1 MQVLSFSYL
10 LKEGLHA
17 FMAQLAGQTSVNRQ
31 VVGSSPTE
39 RAIRI
44 NYLGVSMI
52 LNEMSIKRNEAFS
65 KCIDLSAPFIEHFS
79 KVYDEG
85 VGSPTFHHHCSEMQ
99 NWWNTVNNFV
109 FRHNN
114 KRISQSELIDWFFLG
129 GSDTETLFKGNPTK
143 EDVYNDFMIEM
154 LYRRDTSNVE
164 DVLYNILLR
173 YGV

>member
-1 MQVLSFSYL
+1 
-10 LKEGLHA
+10 
-17 FMAQLAGQTSVNRQ
+17 
-31 VVGSSPTE
+31 
-39 RAIRI
+39 
-44 NYLGVSMI
+44 MI

-99 NWWNTVNNFV
+99 SWWNTVNN
-109 FRHNN
+109 
-114 KRISQSELIDWFFLG
+114 ELIDWFFLG

-154 LYRRDTSNVE
+154 LYHRDTANVE
-164 DVLYNILLR
+164 DILYNIMLR

>member
-1 MQVLSFSYL
+1 
-10 LKEGLHA
+10 
-17 FMAQLAGQTSVNRQ
+17 
-31 VVGSSPTE
+31 
-39 RAIRI
+39 
-44 NYLGVSMI
+44 MI

-99 NWWNTVNNFV
+99 SWWNTVNNFV

-154 LYRRDTSNVE
+154 LYHRDTSNVE